1 MKRPGARAA
10 TKPVVEFVVKSA
22 RWKAQPRAA
31 AIIRKAI
38 VAAAKTAST
47 PRAELAIVLTNDS
60 SIRALNR
67 DWRGLDAPT
76 NVLSFPA
83 GASKAGPRVPGNR
96 APNRTPNRT
105 LGDIVIAYQ
114 TMAREARDEDKP
126 FAHHLAHLAV
136 HGYLHLLG
144 YDHDNDRDAHK
155 MERLEAKIL
164 KRLGV
169 PDPYAGHPP
178 VR

>member
-1 MKRPGARAA
+1 MRRPARARAA
-10 TKPVVEFVVKSA
+10 SGPIVEILLKSA

-38 VAAAKTAST
+38 VAAAKAAST
-47 PRAELAIVLTNDS
+47 PLAELAIVLTNDS

-83 GASKAGPRVPGNR
+83 GASKAGPRV
-96 APNRTPNRT
+96 

-114 TMAREARDEDKP
+114 TMAREARDEGKP